1 MIIGSP
7 KEIKNH
13 ESRVGLNTAS
23 VGSLVD
29 SGHKVYIEK
38 DAGIKSGF
46 SDEDYKKAG
55 AEIVGSDNL
64 VNDITAGKIN
74 FNKLVATRLAKDFP
88 FIVSTGIPILK
99 ESLHVV

>member
-1 MIIGSP
+1 MIIGTP

-23 VGSLVD
+23 VGSLIH

-38 DAGIKSGF
+38 NAGIKSGF

-55 AEIVGSDNL
+55 AVVVPTANEIYSKCEL
-64 VNDITAGKIN
+64 
-74 FNKLVATRLAKDFP
+74 
-88 FIVSTGIPILK
+88 IVKVK
-99 ESLHVV
+99 EPQIEEFSLIRRDQT

>member
-1 MIIGSP
+1 MIIGTP

-23 VGSLVD
+23 VGSLVH

-38 DAGIKSGF
+38 NAGIKSGF

-55 AEIVGSDNL
+55 AEILSTANEIYSKSDL
-64 VNDITAGKIN
+64 IVKVKEPQKEEFSLIKKI
-74 FNKLVATRLAKDFP
+74 KLYLHT
-88 FIVSTGIPILK
+88 FIFLPQKV
-99 ESLHVV
+99 